1 MSKRNKKVRKIKY
14 RIMKIH
20 LFEKIGI
27 PRKNQYKI
35 VTNPF

>member
-20 LFEKIGI
+20 LFEKVFDN
-27 PRKNQYKI
+27 K
-35 VTNPF
+35 FH